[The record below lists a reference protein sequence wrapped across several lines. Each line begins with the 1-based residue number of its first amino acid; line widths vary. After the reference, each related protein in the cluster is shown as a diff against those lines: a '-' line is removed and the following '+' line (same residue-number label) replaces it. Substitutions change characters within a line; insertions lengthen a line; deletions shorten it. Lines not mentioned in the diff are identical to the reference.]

1 MPNADALAY
10 GMHLVYDGG
19 HADPSRLADRA
30 LVERMVLEVAAVLG
44 AAEALTDAVVVEEI
58 SGVSAGVAL
67 AEASVALHA
76 FPGLAALCLDVFSVQ
91 RRQAESLYVP
101 VEGAFAIGR
110 SNSRRANRARAPRPG
125 DPATLARRLSGERAY
140 AEARF
145 TDLES
150 IARV

>member
-19 HADPSRLADRA
+19 HADPSRLADGGLIARMVRRVA
-30 LVERMVLEVAAVLG
+30 TVLAADEGVHDPVLVE
-44 AAEALTDAVVVEEI
+44 EA

-67 AEASVALHA
+67 TESSVSIHA
-76 FPGLAALCLDVFSVQ
+76 FPGLATLCLDVFSVQ
-91 RRQAESLYVP
+91 RRQAESLYLP
-101 VEGAFAIGR
+101 IEGAFAIGR
-110 SNSRRANRARAPRPG
+110 STSRRANRARAPRPG

-145 TDLES
+145 TDLDRV
-150 IARV
+150 ARG